1 MHNMPYSIPNA
12 DTSMSG
18 RYWLYGYDTLGTV
31 PIAMDYIDITINP
44 RNTAELHDTIL
55 PEQLPWSRF
64 GLIFYAE
71 TDTAIYRPDP
81 TSMCDSLINYHLH
94 IYDTIFDTVL
104 YYTCE
109 SDLPV
114 QYDDSL
120 FYQEGQGHFQ
130 YTGSHGEDSIVTFIL
145 HIIPNSDTT
154 IYDTITED
162 QLPWYAFDTV
172 FTDSV
177 ADYIYH
183 TNNEAGCDSLV
194 HYNLYVFWNGDHCDT
209 TLTYPNFVTPNGDG
223 TNDRFVIGGLLE
235 NNCFKYS
242 DLSIYDR
249 TGHLVYHKKNISND
263 TDWWD
268 PADRHT
274 PAGTYFFYFKAHGVN
289 IWTQHRGV
297 IEVLRDK

>member
-1 MHNMPYSIPNA
+1 
-12 DTSMSG
+12 
-18 RYWLYGYDTLGTV
+18 
-31 PIAMDYIDITINP
+31 MDYIDITINP

-55 PEQLPWSRF
+55 QEQLPWSRF
-64 GLIFYAE
+64 GLIFFAE
-71 TDTAIYRPDP
+71 TDTEIYRPDP
-81 TSMCDSLINYHLH
+81 ASMCDSLINYHLH

-145 HIIPNSDTT
+145 HIIPDSDTT

-162 QLPWYAFDTV
+162 QLPWFAFDTV

-183 TNNEAGCDSLV
+183 TFNEAGCDSTI
-194 HYNLYVFWNGDHCDT
+194 HYYLHVYWNGDHCDT
-209 TLTYPNFVTPNGDG
+209 NLSFPNMVTPNGDG
-223 TNDRFVIGGLLE
+223 SNDRFVIVGLLE

-242 DLSIYDR
+242 ELSIYDR
-249 TGHLVYHKKNISND
+249 TGRCVYHKVNIAD
-263 TDWWD
+263 EGDWWD
-268 PADRHT
+268 PAAQRI
-274 PAGTYFFYFKAHGVN
+274 PAGTYFYYFKAHGIN
-289 IWTQHRGV
+289 IHTQHTGV
-297 IEVLRDK
+297 IEVLTEKKSKR